1 MEQLKT
7 ALFDF
12 DGVIADTEPIYD
24 AYWDEAATRYG
35 VGIERFS
42 QLIKGTTMR
51 YILDKYFADR
61 TEAFK
66 RMVAEESDAF
76 ERTMPFPPLPGAL
89 EFLRAL
95 RERGTRTGL
104 VTSSEE
110 EKVRRILTVMP
121 LEGMFDTIVHA
132 GRVKRGKPAPDCYLL
147 AASDLGVCPA
157 DCLVFEDSLNGI
169 QAIRRHPRLQGKDVR
184 RFPALASLRKPSGR
198 PENPAETSEKPSGR
212 PETFPGPS
220 DRPARR
226 DKTFPEP
233 SESQRGATKPSP
245 RPRTDQRGATK
256 PSQRP
261 RTVQRGKTKAPPRAR
276 RGQRGATTLLSIKTY
291 IPRARR

>member
-95 RERGTRTGL
+95 RERGTHTGL

-147 AASDLGVCPA
+147 AASDLGVRPA

-169 QAIRRHPRLQGKDVR
+169 QAGNAAGMRVIGVASTNP
-184 RFPALASLRKPSGR
+184 PEAL
-198 PENPAETSEKPSGR
+198 
-212 PETFPGPS
+212 
-220 DRPARR
+220 R
-226 DKTFPEP
+226 DKVFDVIPDF
-233 SESQRGATKPSP
+233 K
-245 RPRTDQRGATK
+245 
-256 PSQRP
+256 
-261 RTVQRGKTKAPPRAR
+261 GKTFDDFLRWQA
-276 RGQRGATTLLSIKTY
+276 
-291 IPRARR
+291 